1 MSFFVILPGL
11 AKEPGDEIRPTLD
24 TPDPVPGSDLDV
36 AAELNNLCTLR
47 PWEPTSGQAHVFGDP
62 FSR

>member
-1 MSFFVILPGL
+1 MSIFVILPGL

-36 AAELNNLCTLR
+36 
-47 PWEPTSGQAHVFGDP
+47 SIHGVM
-62 FSR
+62 